1 MLDTQ
6 NAEANIKARL
16 TELQNV
22 LRIVQN
28 TFNLV
33 ADVDV
38 KGAHCNAVAEIMG
51 WLKGFG
57 STLQNQINALTA
69 TLPKEETPIVAE
81 VKPTELEVKV

>member
-16 TELQNV
+16 SELQNV

-28 TFNLV
+28 TFNLI
-33 ADVDV
+33 ADTDV
-38 KGAHCNAVAEIMG
+38 KGGHCNAVAEIMG

-57 STLQNQINALTA
+57 STLQNQIDALQA
-69 TLPKEETPIVAE
+69 TLPKEESAPVVEA
-81 VKPTELEVKV
+81 KPTELEVKA